1 MINIVQVESVKE
13 GLTRGIYK
21 DHKPFSS
28 FYEKGVIWKDG
39 TKEAFDTVIWCT
51 GFRSN
56 LKHLKSLQI
65 IKDNTIKT
73 QMSRSVEEP
82 RLWLVGYG
90 NWTGFASAT
99 IYGVGKTAK
108 QTVKEINTFFEKEG
122 NIP

>member
-1 MINIVQVESVKE
+1 M
-13 GLTRGIYK
+13 
-21 DHKPFSS
+21 
-28 FYEKGVIWKDG
+28 
-39 TKEAFDTVIWCT
+39 
-51 GFRSN
+51 
-56 LKHLKSLQI
+56 KSLQI